1 MTLINVGHF
10 ANQLFDYCL
19 SQQEK
24 YLCRVVQWLRAVGG
38 GGGGG
43 GEERKG
49 GSGMTLIPLLLAPV
63 VCVQWI
69 TQAECKTG
77 SSSDIWYSGNV

>member
-1 MTLINVGHF
+1 MTLIHVGHF

-24 YLCRVVQWLRAVGG
+24 YLCRVVQWLRAVG
-38 GGGGG
+38 
-43 GEERKG
+43 ERKG
-49 GSGMTLIPLLLAPV
+49 GSGMTLIPPILAPV

-77 SSSDIWYSGNV
+77 SSSDIWYSGEV